1 MTHAD
6 EPLSE
11 VDVLLQQARAG
22 NVSARGRLLES
33 YRDHLEVMARSLLD
47 QSLRSRVTSSDLVQ
61 DTLLEAH
68 RDFGHFVGKGERGLA
83 SWLHKILMRNLAD
96 QADFHH
102 AGRRDVRR
110 DRSLDGEP
118 ENSAPTLGD
127 TLASPISSPSTQ
139 AMRREEADALAEALE
154 RLPADYRAVFLLR
167 NLEGVAFEEI
177 ASRMGRSPS
186 AVRMLWER
194 ALVKLSQTLE
204 RPP

>member
-1 MTHAD
+1 
-6 EPLSE
+6 
-11 VDVLLQQARAG
+11 
-22 NVSARGRLLES
+22 
-33 YRDHLEVMARSLLD
+33 
-47 QSLRSRVTSSDLVQ
+47 
-61 DTLLEAH
+61 
-68 RDFGHFVGKGERGLA
+68 
-83 SWLHKILMRNLAD
+83 
-96 QADFHH
+96 
-102 AGRRDVRR
+102 VRR

-154 RLPADYRAVFLLR
+154 RLPADYRTVILLR